1 MTSNDFAAV
10 WRLGD
15 GTQWVHWDM
24 SENEFKQKDSEYF
37 PQGLRITSLIIE
49 EGRFAAV
56 WQPGY
61 GTQWV
66 HWGMS
71 ESEFKQKDS
80 EYFPRG
86 LRITSLI
93 IDEGRFAAVWQTGN
107 GTQWVHFG
115 TPTLSQ
121 GSQGEAV
128 RKLQHLLN
136 EHVPDLPSLAVDGD
150 FGPATD
156 ARVQEYQR
164 RVEITVDGVVG
175 PQTWGM
181 LSGGEQSEEA
191 AAGTPTLQQGSHG
204 PAVRKLQR
212 LLNDHLPDLQL
223 VVDGRFGPVTDGRVR
238 KFQQRVDIAVDGIVG
253 PQTWGRLT
261 PQWVHWDMSENE
273 FKQKDS
279 EYFPQGLRITSLI
292 IEEGRFAAVWQPGNG
307 TQWVHWGMTE
317 NEFKQK
323 DSEYFPQGLRIT
335 SLIIEEG
342 RFAAVWQPGNGTQWV
357 RWGMSENEF
366 KDRDTFYFSAR
377 LRINPLSCARRHT
390 PQSAAGGTLRFRSNL
405 RDASGILRAHEG
417 EVPASTEQP
426 IPIGDIKFHGES
438 ISYEYR
444 AVDETGTLRVKV
456 GEVSV
461 TANGR
466 LQVGTA
472 KFGGSF
478 DGDKLTAKGY
488 AEVTTARVDA
498 SFSVDSPVISAGGI
512 GHAEGPAA
520 HTGVEIGPDGIG
532 AEAGASAGE
541 LGGQVSVSIGGK
553 SYGLG
558 GEIGLKAEVGIHW
571 GTTSTIKLPVLTI
584 TGPNPLA
591 GVTSFAVGAVSN
603 LLQDP
608 LGTAGD
614 ALNDIL
620 RAGEDA
626 VDAIGGAIEDVGDA
640 LWDIFD

>member
-56 WQPGY
+56 WQPGN

-80 EYFPRG
+80 EYFPQG

-93 IDEGRFAAVWQTGN
+93 IEEGRFAAVWQPG
-107 GTQWVHFG
+107 GTPWVHFG

-128 RKLQHLLN
+128 RELQRLLN
-136 EHVPDLPSLAVDGD
+136 EHVPDLQSLAVDGD

-238 KFQQRVDIAVDGIVG
+238 EFQQRVDIAVDGIVG
-253 PQTWGRLT
+253 PQTWGRLM
-261 PQWVHWDMSENE
+261 PQWVHWGMSESE

-307 TQWVHWGMTE
+307 TQWVHWGMSE
-317 NEFKQK
+317 SEFRQK

-342 RFAAVWQPGNGTQWV
+342 RFAAVWQPGYGTQWV

-366 KDRDTFYFSAR
+366 KDRDSFYFSAG

-390 PQSAAGGTLRFRSNL
+390 PAAGGTLRFRSNL
-405 RDASGILRAHEG
+405 RDASGILRTHEG
-417 EVPASTEQP
+417 EVSASTEQP

-444 AVDETGTLRVKV
+444 AVDETGTLRVRV

-466 LQVGTA
+466 LQVGTV

-498 SFSVDSPVISAGGI
+498 SFAVDAPVISAGGI

-520 HTGVEIGPDGIG
+520 HTGVEIGPDGAG

-640 LWDIFD
+640 LWDIF